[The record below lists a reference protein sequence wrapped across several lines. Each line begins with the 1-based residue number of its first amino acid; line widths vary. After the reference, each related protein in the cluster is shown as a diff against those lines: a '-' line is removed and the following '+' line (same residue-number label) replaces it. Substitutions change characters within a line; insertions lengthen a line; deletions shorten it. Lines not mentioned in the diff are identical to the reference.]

1 MTTTP
6 HMLQCSEVWGSNDEV
21 ERAVSMPGLDAWV
34 LSKPHEGNAA
44 GGDIHYLS
52 SCATGRIGRV
62 LIADVAGHGE
72 KVATLAVRL
81 RNLMRRYVNYVD
93 QSTLVEQINSEF
105 LQFAEPGRFATAV
118 VATFWG
124 PSGDLDLTIAGHPP
138 PLVYREKLKA
148 WMFVKPESSSQA
160 ELEDIPLGVLDATK
174 YRRQKLRLG
183 PRDAVLLYTDA
194 LIEARNA
201 SGVFLTEQGL
211 LDMLNATTAPIGDG
225 YVIAA
230 YERVKAFC
238 EGKPPDDDATLML
251 LKLNSIAPPKGGL
264 SMALGTGWRLTR
276 ELFVVIGEKLRG
288 KQSEFAAPEL
298 RKDNFFGVL
307 FDRFNRRG

>member
-1 MTTTP
+1 
-6 HMLQCSEVWGSNDEV
+6 MLQCSEVWGSNDEV

-34 LSKPHEGNAA
+34 LSKPHEGDIA

-93 QSTLVEQINSEF
+93 QTTLVEQINNEF
-105 LQFAEPGRFATAV
+105 SKVSEPGRFATAV

-138 PLVYREKLKA
+138 PLVYRDKLRA
-148 WMFVKPESSSQA
+148 WMFVKPESSAEA

-174 YRRQKLRLG
+174 YRRQKLRLS

-201 SGVFLTEQGL
+201 RGDFLTERGL
-211 LDMLNATTAPIGDG
+211 LSMLNSLSAPIGDG
-225 YVIAA
+225 YVLAA
-230 YERVKAFC
+230 YERLRQFT

-251 LKLNSIAPPKGGL
+251 LKLNTIARPKGGL
-264 SMALGTGWRLTR
+264 LLAIGAGWRLTR
-276 ELFVVIGEKLRG
+276 EFFVVIGEKLRG
-288 KQSEFAAPEL
+288 KQGQFAVPEM

-307 FDRFNRRG
+307 FDRFNRR